1 MLSHG
6 SSGNRLITMLQ
17 AELPGPHAL
26 LLHEQTRAPA
36 RNWVTAGPVI
46 YMPGITGQRTPPD
59 VGTHANSVSSLVPCF
74 LEQHAYAHPFVS
86 PVLLGHR
93 NCMCPGISRRIRA
106 RENCAYLLER
116 RMSGNSSCPAGQSAE
131 PTIKMTGWRSIPNG
145 TKLRQI
151 LQPKYGSEGLIS
163 TITTCTKK

>member
-46 YMPGITGQRTPPD
+46 YKPGITGQRTPPD

-106 RENCAYLLER
+106 ER
-116 RMSGNSSCPAGQSAE
+116 TVHISWSGECRATHHAQPDNLVNLQLKWPSDNPYRMAQ
-131 PTIKMTGWRSIPNG
+131 R
-145 TKLRQI
+145 
-151 LQPKYGSEGLIS
+151 
-163 TITTCTKK
+163 CTKFCNRNMDTWD

>member
-59 VGTHANSVSSLVPCF
+59 VGTHAKSVSSLLVPCF
-74 LEQHAYAHPFVS
+74 LEQH
-86 PVLLGHR
+86 VLIPLCHRSCWVTGTACALGQVVESEQRELCIAPGAAIVGQLIMPSRTIWWTYNWNDRLTIHTEWHKGAPNFATEIWIR
-93 NCMCPGISRRIRA
+93 GISF
-106 RENCAYLLER
+106 
-116 RMSGNSSCPAGQSAE
+116 
-131 PTIKMTGWRSIPNG
+131 
-145 TKLRQI
+145 
-151 LQPKYGSEGLIS
+151 
-163 TITTCTKK
+163 